1 MQGQDRRLEVR
12 LMFVSA
18 AAIFTLIAVC
28 AMAVGFVAAKRGSS
42 AGTGAAPQEVSAS
55 STLKATLGRVVYSDN
70 FHDASTG
77 WPTTAEA
84 TGRATYSYTVTGY
97 QIVGTGLLLHPA
109 QSPYQTVFQQM
120 SISMTA
126 QQSADSPSD
135 AGFGVVCRRGSGGLF
150 KYELY
155 VEGAKWIVLRR
166 DGRADPTNQPYVLKE
181 GTSPSAA
188 GPVPI
193 TLVGVCA
200 TLADGVSTR
209 LVLFVNGSSVVD
221 LVDVS
226 DPLPGDGWLSG
237 MLAASSDKGRSTVTV
252 TVFQERDLT
261 G

>member
-1 MQGQDRRLEVR
+1 
-12 LMFVSA
+12 MFVSA
-18 AAIFTLIAVC
+18 VAVFTLTAVC

-42 AGTGAAPQEVSAS
+42 AGTGAAPLGVSAS
-55 STLKATLGRVVYSDN
+55 STLESTGGKVVYSDN
-70 FHDASTG
+70 FHNAATG

-84 TGRATYSYTVTGY
+84 TGRATYSYSISGY
-97 QIVGTGLLLHPA
+97 QIVATGSLLHPA
-109 QSPYQTVFQQM
+109 QSPYQTALQQM

-126 QQSADSPSD
+126 QQSTDSPSD

-155 VEGAKWIVLRR
+155 VVGAKWIVLRR

-181 GTSPSAA
+181 GTSPSTA

-200 TLADGVSTR
+200 TLGDGVSTR
-209 LVLFVNGSSVVD
+209 LVLFVNGSTVVD
-221 LVDVS
+221 LIDVS

-237 MLAASSDKGRSTVTV
+237 LLAASSDKGRSTVTV
-252 TVFQERDLT
+252 TEFQERNLA